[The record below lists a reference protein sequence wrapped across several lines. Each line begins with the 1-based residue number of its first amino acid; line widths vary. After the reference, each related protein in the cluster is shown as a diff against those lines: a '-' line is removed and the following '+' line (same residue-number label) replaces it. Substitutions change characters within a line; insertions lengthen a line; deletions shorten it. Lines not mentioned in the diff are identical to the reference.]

1 MNVVVDTNVVFS
13 AILNPN
19 GKISDLLFNPSLE
32 FTFFAPSFILDE
44 LKKHN
49 QKLCLISELTEGDL
63 GFLKRSILSKIKMI
77 DLEGIGPNSWEKA
90 ISLVKGIDEFDAP
103 FVALAIEMDCILWT
117 GDKKL
122 KKGLEKLGITWVVDT
137 NQLLDM
143 KS

>member
-1 MNVVVDTNVVFS
+1 MNIVVDTNVIFS

-19 GKISDLLFNPSLE
+19 GKISDLLFNPALDFS
-32 FTFFAPSFILDE
+32 FFAPGFILDE
-44 LKKHN
+44 LKMHH
-49 QKLCLISELTEGDL
+49 QKLCSISTLSQDDVE
-63 GFLKRSILSKIKMI
+63 FLKRSILSKIDLI
-77 DLEGIGPNSWEKA
+77 DLEGIKPNSWEKA
-90 ISLVKGIDEFDAP
+90 ITLVKAIDEFDAP
-103 FVALAIEMDCILWT
+103 FVALAIEMNCFLWT